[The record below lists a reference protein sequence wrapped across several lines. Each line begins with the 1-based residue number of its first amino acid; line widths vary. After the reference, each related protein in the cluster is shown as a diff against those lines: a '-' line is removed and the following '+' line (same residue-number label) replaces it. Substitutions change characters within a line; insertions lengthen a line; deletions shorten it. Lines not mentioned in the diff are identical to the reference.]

1 MHDLELQRPPVVV
14 NGDAATHDMINIHP
28 RKIRDRDIYRHRG
41 SFRTVSRAL
50 LLGDGGVAL
59 YFTEP
64 SNGAPNRAVIPEGT
78 IGVTVYRPKQRGESY
93 V

>member
-14 NGDAATHDMINIHP
+14 HGDTATHNMINVHP
-28 RKIRDRDIYRHRG
+28 RAIQPRDIYRHKG
-41 SFRTVSRAL
+41 NFRTVSQAL
-50 LLGDGGVAL
+50 ELDDGGVAL

-64 SNGAPNRAVIPEGT
+64 TSGAPNRAVIPEGT
-78 IGVTVYRPKQRGESY
+78 MGVTVYRPQGSGDSY